1 MRIISGKFRGKK
13 IEAPTSLPVRPT
25 TDTAKE
31 GLFNW
36 LNNRIDFEEIDVLDL
51 FSGTGNISL
60 EFLSRGAQH
69 ITAVDK
75 NADCM
80 LFLVQ
85 TTQKMDIYNL
95 KIFNLDVFV
104 AIERLREKFD
114 VIFADPPYDF
124 PNYQELLS
132 NIWDKELLKE
142 DGLLIIE
149 HPKEVHFEHPQLIN
163 IRKYGKVHFSIFQN
177 TNEI

>member
-80 LFLVQ
+80 RFLVQ

-95 KIFNLDVFV
+95 FNF
-104 AIERLREKFD
+104 
-114 VIFADPPYDF
+114 
-124 PNYQELLS
+124 
-132 NIWDKELLKE
+132 
-142 DGLLIIE
+142 
-149 HPKEVHFEHPQLIN
+149 
-163 IRKYGKVHFSIFQN
+163 
-177 TNEI
+177 

>member
-13 IEAPTSLPVRPT
+13 IEAPASLPVRPT

-80 LFLVQ
+80 RFLVQ

-124 PNYQELLS
+124 PKYQELLI
-132 NIWDKELLKE
+132 NIWEKELLKE

-177 TNEI
+177 SNEI

>member
-60 EFLSRGAQH
+60 EFLSRGALH

-80 LFLVQ
+80 RFLVQ

-124 PNYQELLS
+124 PKYRELLT
-132 NIWDKELLKE
+132 NIWEKELLKE

-149 HPKEVHFEHPQLIN
+149 HPKEVQFEHPQLIN

-177 TNEI
+177 SNEI